1 MTNEAYPGS
10 SYPAMPGEPVR
21 DLAPLG
27 PPPPPVANAV
37 KLMLLRAALNL
48 LELPL
53 LFATKD
59 SLRDQ
64 IRKANPAGS
73 QSTLDRALTA
83 SLVAATVVGL
93 VFIVLYVLLALQVR
107 KGKNWARI
115 VTLVIAGLGVLSGL
129 AAFVQPAAGLSRA
142 LGVVALVI
150 DVAIIV
156 LLAQR
161 PSSQFFRRAL

>member
-27 PPPPPVANAV
+27 PPP
-37 KLMLLRAALNL
+37 
-48 LELPL
+48 
-53 LFATKD
+53 
-59 SLRDQ
+59 
-64 IRKANPAGS
+64 
-73 QSTLDRALTA
+73 
-83 SLVAATVVGL
+83 
-93 VFIVLYVLLALQVR
+93 
-107 KGKNWARI
+107 
-115 VTLVIAGLGVLSGL
+115 GLGVLAGL

-156 LLAQR
+156 MLAQR
-161 PSSQFFRRAL
+161 PSSQFFRRTR